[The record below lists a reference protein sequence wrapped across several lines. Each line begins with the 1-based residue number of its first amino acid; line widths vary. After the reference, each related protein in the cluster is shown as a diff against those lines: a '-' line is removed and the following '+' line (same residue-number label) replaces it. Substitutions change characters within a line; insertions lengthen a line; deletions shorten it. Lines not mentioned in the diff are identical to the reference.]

1 MHLHMIQT
9 LLGGLAI
16 ALGALLLIGLLLLLL
31 LHVTR
36 AVDSRRVQRM
46 REQLLCLISGA
57 AEAKRMKNHIY
68 EMVNPEGKLDQLC
81 DIRGIRTTRGL
92 IVMAETAGELS
103 GATFEK
109 LQKEVANNMKKA
121 KEELAQT
128 EVHAEAGGGLVKVTM
143 TGRYIVKRIEINP
156 ELLQDE
162 PDMIEDLI
170 AAAVNDAVRQAE
182 VVSEEKMQKA
192 NSGMGLPPG
201 LAGMF

>member
-1 MHLHMIQT
+1 MNINMLMQQ
-9 LLGGLAI
+9 A
-16 ALGALLLIGLLLLLL
+16 
-31 LHVTR
+31 
-36 AVDSRRVQRM
+36 QRM
-46 REQLLCLISGA
+46 
-57 AEAKRMKNHIY
+57 
-68 EMVNPEGKLDQLC
+68 
-81 DIRGIRTTRGL
+81 
-92 IVMAETAGELS
+92 
-103 GATFEK
+103 
-109 LQKEVANNMKKA
+109 QKDMESNIKKA

-143 TGRYIVKRIEINP
+143 TGRYIVKRIEINL

-182 VVSEEKMQKA
+182 VISEEKMQKA

>member
-1 MHLHMIQT
+1 MNINMLMQQ
-9 LLGGLAI
+9 A
-16 ALGALLLIGLLLLLL
+16 
-31 LHVTR
+31 
-36 AVDSRRVQRM
+36 QRM
-46 REQLLCLISGA
+46 
-57 AEAKRMKNHIY
+57 
-68 EMVNPEGKLDQLC
+68 
-81 DIRGIRTTRGL
+81 
-92 IVMAETAGELS
+92 
-103 GATFEK
+103 
-109 LQKEVANNMKKA
+109 QKDMESNIKKA

-170 AAAVNDAVRQAE
+170 AAAVNDAVSQAE

>member
-1 MHLHMIQT
+1 MNINMLMQQ
-9 LLGGLAI
+9 A
-16 ALGALLLIGLLLLLL
+16 
-31 LHVTR
+31 
-36 AVDSRRVQRM
+36 QRM
-46 REQLLCLISGA
+46 
-57 AEAKRMKNHIY
+57 
-68 EMVNPEGKLDQLC
+68 
-81 DIRGIRTTRGL
+81 
-92 IVMAETAGELS
+92 
-103 GATFEK
+103 
-109 LQKEVANNMKKA
+109 QKDMESNIKKA

-143 TGRYIVKRIEINP
+143 TGLYIVKRIEINP

>member
-1 MHLHMIQT
+1 MNINMLMQQ
-9 LLGGLAI
+9 A
-16 ALGALLLIGLLLLLL
+16 
-31 LHVTR
+31 
-36 AVDSRRVQRM
+36 QRM
-46 REQLLCLISGA
+46 
-57 AEAKRMKNHIY
+57 
-68 EMVNPEGKLDQLC
+68 
-81 DIRGIRTTRGL
+81 
-92 IVMAETAGELS
+92 
-103 GATFEK
+103 
-109 LQKEVANNMKKA
+109 QKDMESNVKKA

>member
-1 MHLHMIQT
+1 MNINMLMQQ
-9 LLGGLAI
+9 A
-16 ALGALLLIGLLLLLL
+16 
-31 LHVTR
+31 
-36 AVDSRRVQRM
+36 QRM
-46 REQLLCLISGA
+46 
-57 AEAKRMKNHIY
+57 
-68 EMVNPEGKLDQLC
+68 
-81 DIRGIRTTRGL
+81 
-92 IVMAETAGELS
+92 
-103 GATFEK
+103 
-109 LQKEVANNMKKA
+109 QKDMESNIKKA

-182 VVSEEKMQKA
+182 VISEEKMQKA

>member
-1 MHLHMIQT
+1 MIEIRSKIMNINMLMQQ
-9 LLGGLAI
+9 A
-16 ALGALLLIGLLLLLL
+16 
-31 LHVTR
+31 
-36 AVDSRRVQRM
+36 QRM
-46 REQLLCLISGA
+46 Q
-57 AEAKRMKNHIY
+57 KDM
-68 EMVNPEGKLDQLC
+68 
-81 DIRGIRTTRGL
+81 
-92 IVMAETAGELS
+92 ET
-103 GATFEK
+103 
-109 LQKEVANNMKKA
+109 NIKKA

-128 EVHAEAGGGLVKVTM
+128 EVQAEAGGGLVKVTM

-182 VVSEEKMQKA
+182 VISEEKMQKA

>member
-1 MHLHMIQT
+1 MNINMLMQQ
-9 LLGGLAI
+9 A
-16 ALGALLLIGLLLLLL
+16 
-31 LHVTR
+31 
-36 AVDSRRVQRM
+36 QRM
-46 REQLLCLISGA
+46 
-57 AEAKRMKNHIY
+57 
-68 EMVNPEGKLDQLC
+68 
-81 DIRGIRTTRGL
+81 
-92 IVMAETAGELS
+92 
-103 GATFEK
+103 
-109 LQKEVANNMKKA
+109 QKDMESNIKKA

-162 PDMIEDLI
+162 PDLI

-182 VVSEEKMQKA
+182 VISEEKMQKA

>member
-1 MHLHMIQT
+1 MNINMLMQQ
-9 LLGGLAI
+9 A
-16 ALGALLLIGLLLLLL
+16 
-31 LHVTR
+31 
-36 AVDSRRVQRM
+36 QRM
-46 REQLLCLISGA
+46 
-57 AEAKRMKNHIY
+57 
-68 EMVNPEGKLDQLC
+68 
-81 DIRGIRTTRGL
+81 
-92 IVMAETAGELS
+92 
-103 GATFEK
+103 
-109 LQKEVANNMKKA
+109 QKDMESNIKKA

-192 NSGMGLPPG
+192 NSGMGLLPG

>member
-1 MHLHMIQT
+1 MNINMLMQQ
-9 LLGGLAI
+9 A
-16 ALGALLLIGLLLLLL
+16 
-31 LHVTR
+31 
-36 AVDSRRVQRM
+36 QRM
-46 REQLLCLISGA
+46 
-57 AEAKRMKNHIY
+57 
-68 EMVNPEGKLDQLC
+68 
-81 DIRGIRTTRGL
+81 
-92 IVMAETAGELS
+92 
-103 GATFEK
+103 
-109 LQKEVANNMKKA
+109 QKDMESNIKKA

-201 LAGMF
+201 LASMF